1 CKYGETQQIQDD
13 VIKSNVFQ
21 LQSPNVNACCIACPV
36 DPKDSLGI
44 QLPFV
49 TLLVKN
55 LSRLFTFEITILDSE
70 KIRRRVRVSS
80 YHTSTKLSTFM
91 IAMPICMTEG
101 WNQLNLNLA
110 AITSYSFKTTYMET
124 VRVQVHANCRL
135 RRIYFSDQLYRDD
148 QLPNAYRMYV
158 TKNVR
163 EKPKSTLKKKEVVI
177 EKKPKAEKS

>member
-1 CKYGETQQIQDD
+1 MEIY
-13 VIKSNVFQ
+13 FF
-21 LQSPNVNACCIACPV
+21 
-36 DPKDSLGI
+36 SLYH
-44 QLPFV
+44 LTPFPASIV
-49 TLLVKN
+49 THKQ
-55 LSRLFTFEITILDSE
+55 ILDSE

-91 IAMPICMTEG
+91 IAMPICMIEG
-101 WNQLNLNLA
+101 WNQLSLNLA